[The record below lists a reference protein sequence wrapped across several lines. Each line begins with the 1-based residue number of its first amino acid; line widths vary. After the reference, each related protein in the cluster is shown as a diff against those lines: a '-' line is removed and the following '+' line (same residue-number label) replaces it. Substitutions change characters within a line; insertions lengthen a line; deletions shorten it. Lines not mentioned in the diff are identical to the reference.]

1 LHVNYNTFRLAFWA
15 LAHLMNNNEAMSAV
29 TSEIDDVIESG
40 SRDDDDVIRLNVGD
54 VDRLQVLGL

>member
-1 LHVNYNTFRLAFWA
+1 
-15 LAHLMNNNEAMSAV
+15 MNNNEAMSAV